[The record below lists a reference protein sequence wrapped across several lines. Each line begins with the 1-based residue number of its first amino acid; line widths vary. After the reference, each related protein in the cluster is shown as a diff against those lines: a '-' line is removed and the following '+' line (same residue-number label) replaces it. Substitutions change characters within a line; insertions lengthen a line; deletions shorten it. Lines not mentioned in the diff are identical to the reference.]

1 MSPKPPAQ
9 PRPRKKEA
17 PSPCPIASTPAALRP
32 ASHQAR
38 APAAGGLSPIFPLQP
53 GRYAQ
58 LPAVFSGPQGPAVQG
73 GLLRLWPGGQLEL
86 RFGAP
91 EPPRQ
96 EDLPTLLAKSFLQ
109 SVAGGLR
116 AFLGPFSGF
125 ETARFVPP
133 GEGGLTLAVYQDEGP
148 GRCLRRLRLL
158 SFDFVNQQG
167 DLRIDDLRAYV

>member
-1 MSPKPPAQ
+1 MPHSVYLSC
-9 PRPRKKEA
+9 EA
-17 PSPCPIASTPAALRP
+17 P
-32 ASHQAR
+32 
-38 APAAGGLSPIFPLQP
+38 GLLLANGRCLGSLQP
-53 GRYAQ
+53 QGPHPTRRVCLQGEAFLQ
-58 LPAVFSGPQGPAVQG
+58 FFPFSQAAMPSCLRFFSGPQGPAVQG